1 LELAR
6 TVKDDK
12 VVGKPEFET
21 YFKVMKAE
29 DKNREFH
36 GEHKLH

>member
-1 LELAR
+1 M
-6 TVKDDK
+6 
-12 VVGKPEFET
+12 VVGKPPLVT

-36 GEHKLH
+36 GEHKLLKVIT